1 MSLGRIGQKSG
12 ERRGSLCDVWSSL
25 YRGEVDAP
33 NLLLKL
39 IDLGGSCL
47 FLIRCKVTGREWY
60 RGRFVVDLDLEF
72 VRELV
77 DV

>member
-1 MSLGRIGQKSG
+1 MYG
-12 ERRGSLCDVWSSL
+12 
-25 YRGEVDAP
+25 GEVDAP

-39 IDLGGSCL
+39 IDLGGSYL
-47 FLIRCKVTGREWY
+47 FLIRCKVTGRERY